1 MQTQLF
7 GTRGRRKL
15 EHLSK
20 VRRSSAR
27 KNRTGQQQKR
37 RDLVGEGLQKSLLPL
52 KKAERILRTQTK
64 RGRGRKLIIEIE
76 IEYDME
82 EEEENGCCRSHEK
95 KWRNRTEKPR
105 WIPLQPTRLITREG
119 VTQKERA

>member
-1 MQTQLF
+1 M
-7 GTRGRRKL
+7 
-15 EHLSK
+15 E
-20 VRRSSAR
+20 
-27 KNRTGQQQKR
+27 
-37 RDLVGEGLQKSLLPL
+37 RDYKSLLPL

-95 KWRNRTEKPR
+95 KWRNRTEKLR
-105 WIPLQPTRLITREG
+105 WIPLQPTRLITRECVTTREHNSLTRMRREAGSG
-119 VTQKERA
+119 VIEFENKLNPSGQFCRIFLEKKL